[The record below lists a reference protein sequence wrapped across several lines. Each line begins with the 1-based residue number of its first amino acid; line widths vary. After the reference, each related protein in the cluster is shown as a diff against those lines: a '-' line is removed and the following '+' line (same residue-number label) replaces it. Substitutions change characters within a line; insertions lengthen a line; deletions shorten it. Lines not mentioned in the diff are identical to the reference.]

1 MDNVYFFAFLL
12 GLYGYIEFVLL
23 LITAKRSFLGGTDFF
38 WPPRIR
44 RYVDAPVGALSLLLS
59 LRTGGGFKLI
69 LALYG
74 VSLLLVSARDVL
86 RLSNRP
92 VTVRKAFN
100 YVANSYIVLAIFL
113 MGALVGECPP
123 PRGAHHRT
131 RDRLFHYLPPYMEG
145 TLMNVIEVKDLRKRL
160 GGEGRS

>member
-38 WPPRIR
+38 WPRIR

-113 MGALVGECPP
+113 MGPWLGSVLPVEPTIVLVI
-123 PRGAHHRT
+123 AYFIT
-131 RDRLFHYLPPYMEG
+131 YRLIWRVP
-145 TLMNVIEVKDLRKRL
+145 
-160 GGEGRS
+160 

>member
-1 MDNVYFFAFLL
+1 M
-12 GLYGYIEFVLL
+12 
-23 LITAKRSFLGGTDFF
+23 
-38 WPPRIR
+38 
-44 RYVDAPVGALSLLLS
+44 
-59 LRTGGGFKLI
+59 RTGGGFKLI

-113 MGALVGECPP
+113 MGPWLGSVLPVEPTIVLVI
-123 PRGAHHRT
+123 AYFIT
-131 RDRLFHYLPPYMEG
+131 YRLIWRVP
-145 TLMNVIEVKDLRKRL
+145 
-160 GGEGRS
+160 